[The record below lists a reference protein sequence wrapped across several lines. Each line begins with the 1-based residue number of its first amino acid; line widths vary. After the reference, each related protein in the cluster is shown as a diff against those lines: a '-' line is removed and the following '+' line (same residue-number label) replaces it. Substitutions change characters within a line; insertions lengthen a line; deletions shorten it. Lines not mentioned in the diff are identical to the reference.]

1 MALVSIRAGHFNL
14 TLQVDYALVGE
25 IPLGSRLGYSNG
37 AGLPAGASALSAAGL
52 TIHKPVAINARGN
65 ILVKTGN
72 ALADFP
78 PCFFGFRSF
87 GFGAI

>member
-52 TIHKPVAINARGN
+52 TIHKPVATSVKRG
-65 ILVKTGN
+65 
-72 ALADFP
+72 DFFISLMTTNELP
-78 PCFFGFRSF
+78 SIQCGKKH
-87 GFGAI
+87 